1 MAGSLAHEL
10 NQPLTAVVNYVQAA
24 AGLLDRART
33 PHYDDLHHALTEAG
47 AEALRAGMIVHHLR
61 HFIAKGE
68 LDRTVETVR
77 PLIDDA
83 LTLCAL
89 GIRARAPRC
98 RVQVGP
104 DVGPVIVDRVQI
116 QQVLVNLLRNAAEA
130 IGDREG
136 RVDIKVC
143 ADDGMVR
150 ISVSDNG
157 PGIAPEL
164 AESLFNS
171 FTSTKIQG
179 IGLGLSI
186 CKTIV
191 EAHGGKIWCDG
202 GKENGTVFHF
212 TLPRADMEEGAELN
226 ARQINMPVI
235 LLTAH
240 GDISTA
246 VRAMKAGAVEFLE
259 KPFDRE
265 KLLSAIDAAFNWL
278 EDASERSLAQ
288 KNALNALAHLSER
301 ERE

>member
-1 MAGSLAHEL
+1 MRRVLARRKDGSVFLVELVIGDACGGNRRINIGFIRDLSDHETAQERQAKLQAELLHVSRLSAVGTMAGSLAHEL

-68 LDRTVETVR
+68 LDRTVETIR

-212 TLPRADMEEGAELN
+212 TLPRADMEEG
-226 ARQINMPVI
+226 V
-235 LLTAH
+235 
-240 GDISTA
+240 
-246 VRAMKAGAVEFLE
+246 
-259 KPFDRE
+259 
-265 KLLSAIDAAFNWL
+265 
-278 EDASERSLAQ
+278 
-288 KNALNALAHLSER
+288 
-301 ERE
+301 